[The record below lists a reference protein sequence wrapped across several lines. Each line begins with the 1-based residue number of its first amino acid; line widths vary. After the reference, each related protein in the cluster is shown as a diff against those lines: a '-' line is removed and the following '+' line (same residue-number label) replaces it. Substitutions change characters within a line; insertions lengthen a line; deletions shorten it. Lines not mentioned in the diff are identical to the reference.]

1 MGYLSKTLKRC
12 KPHFVYLID
21 NMTKVEAGIYLEFPF
36 PILTVKHL
44 FPIHITYTL
53 QLYAND
59 SLENIFVEIGIFF
72 VVVSN
77 MLKIGMKVT
86 HYNF

>member
-1 MGYLSKTLKRC
+1 
-12 KPHFVYLID
+12 
-21 NMTKVEAGIYLEFPF
+21 MTNVQTGIYLEFPF

-44 FPIHITYTL
+44 FSIHITYAL

-59 SLENIFVEIGIFF
+59 SLENTFAEIGIFF
-72 VVVSN
+72 FVVSN